1 MTFSPTTVAT
11 VFENSELNYS
21 VCESELRV
29 TEMIRYDCDCST
41 ELLNRAA
48 RVNDQSTWVDIL
60 TKAIMGKERN
70 FATFGGP
77 VISRR
82 IRFYITVVGERKNFL
97 SEYPPLLR
105 IEVETVCMEI
115 SRELKVTSDRM

>member
-60 TKAIMGKERN
+60 TKAIMGKERAPS
-70 FATFGGP
+70 FQEG
-77 VISRR
+77 
-82 IRFYITVVGERKNFL
+82 
-97 SEYPPLLR
+97 
-105 IEVETVCMEI
+105 
-115 SRELKVTSDRM
+115 